1 MLSRRCDADHREAIG
16 SSVIKIPA
24 NVEIKTKHP
33 CTTRH
38 RPPSTSRNAGIVEPN
53 SRRSEVGKD
62 RGIFMPPSQVGSRD
76 YVLSHSFIWYKYSY
90 PVCSNPILPPSQ
102 VGSRDYVLSHSFIW
116 YKYSYPVCS
125 NPILPAPLSNNPIFS
140 SVYKD
145 RKTLIH
151 RENQNLFPPPSPFH
165 WW

>member
-1 MLSRRCDADHREAIG
+1 MRNCSPTQIIPCYHGDVMRITGKLSEVRLSKYPPMLKSKQSTPARRVTDHPRSI
-16 SSVIKIPA
+16 
-24 NVEIKTKHP
+24 
-33 CTTRH
+33 
-38 RPPSTSRNAGIVEPN
+38 SRNAGIVEPN

-62 RGIFMPPSQVGSRD
+62 RGIFM
-76 YVLSHSFIWYKYSY
+76 
-90 PVCSNPILPPSQ
+90 PPSQ

>member
-1 MLSRRCDADHREAIG
+1 LFSNSNHSMLSRRCDADHREAIG

-38 RPPSTSRNAGIVEPN
+38 RPPSISRNAGIVEPN

-62 RGIFMPPSQVGSRD
+62 RGIFM
-76 YVLSHSFIWYKYSY
+76 
-90 PVCSNPILPPSQ
+90 PPSQ